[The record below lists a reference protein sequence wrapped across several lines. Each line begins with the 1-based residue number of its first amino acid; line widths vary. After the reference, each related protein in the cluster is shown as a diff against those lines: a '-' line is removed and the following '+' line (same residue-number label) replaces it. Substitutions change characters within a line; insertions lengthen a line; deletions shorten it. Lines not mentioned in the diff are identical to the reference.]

1 MKKVFSTTATGGTT
15 RLLLAGLLCGLLS
28 LPACTHRK
36 KMDLRIHTYA
46 LANAGKT
53 SLGKALQP
61 RVSRHPGKSGFY
73 LLGNGIETFALLI
86 SLIDRAE
93 KTLDL
98 QYFLFHYDRT
108 GKYMAYKLLQAAD
121 RGVRIRLLLDD
132 IFASNQ
138 DRFLALLD
146 AHPNIEVRLFNRISE
161 KKWLRYVRFL
171 VEFMRVNRRMHN
183 KVFVVDNQV
192 AVVGGRNIGDAYYT
206 ANKRFLFS
214 DLDVLS
220 VGPVVDE
227 ISTSFDTYWNTRWA
241 SNLVYSADAQ
251 HRAQVKREH
260 DKLRRHAVDFVK
272 SSYGRALARE
282 SIGRRLVN
290 ASLRLI
296 WARYKVFYDPPQK
309 VSGLKKKSARFMES
323 IIIDYMERADT
334 DVRVIS
340 PYFVPQRFGMR
351 WIKKLRRKGVK
362 LALLTNSYAS
372 NDTRVVHGGYKRYR
386 RKLLKLGVELY
397 ELKPTAFRQERE
409 SVPWYKRLPKSTLHI
424 KAVVVD
430 RKYTF
435 VSSVNLSPRSRY
447 MNTEIAIL
455 IYGSE
460 MADAMRRLFARY
472 ANLRNSFRV
481 ELVKRDK
488 GVGMERSVEKRLVWI
503 TRNKGRIVR
512 FEQEP
517 YVWLFQHLGVS
528 FINLLPIED
537 LL

>member
-1 MKKVFSTTATGGTT
+1 MLVA
-15 RLLLAGLLCGLLS
+15 ALLCGLLLL
-28 LPACTHRK
+28 LPACANRK
-36 KMDLRIHTYA
+36 KTDLRIHSHA
-46 LANAGKT
+46 LEPHT
-53 SLGKALQP
+53 VTALSRALRL

-73 LLGNGIETFALLI
+73 LLGNGLETFALLV

-98 QYFLFHYDRT
+98 QYFLFHDDRT

-132 IFASNQ
+132 IFASGQN
-138 DRFLALLD
+138 RFLMLLD

-206 ANKRFLFS
+206 ANERFLFS

-220 VGPVVDE
+220 VGPVVAE
-227 ISTSFDTYWNTRWA
+227 VSASFDAYWNTPWA
-241 SNLVYSADAQ
+241 ANLVYGPVAK
-251 HRAQVKREH
+251 HRDRLRQDH
-260 DKLRRHAVDFVK
+260 DRIRRHARAFAG
-272 SSYGRALARE
+272 SNYARALARE
-282 SIGRRLVN
+282 TTGRRLLN
-290 ASLRLI
+290 GSLRLI
-296 WARYKVFYDPPQK
+296 WADYKVFYDPPQK
-309 VSGLKKKSARFMES
+309 VSGLKKKNARFMES
-323 IIIDYMERADT
+323 IIIDYMERAQT
-334 DVRVIS
+334 EVRVIS

-351 WIKKLRRKGVK
+351 WIKQLRRRGVK
-362 LALLTNSYAS
+362 LALVTNSYAS

-397 ELKPTAFRQERE
+397 ELKPTAFKQERKK
-409 SVPWYKRLPKSTLHI
+409 VPWHKRLPKSTLHI
-424 KAVVVD
+424 KAVVID

-455 IYGSE
+455 IHGQE
-460 MADAMRRLFARY
+460 MADSMRRLFDRY
-472 ANLRNSFRV
+472 ANLQNSFRV
-481 ELVKRDK
+481 RLVKIDK
-488 GVGMERSVEKRLVWI
+488 GPGAEHGGERRLVWI
-503 TRNKGRIVR
+503 TRSKGRIVR